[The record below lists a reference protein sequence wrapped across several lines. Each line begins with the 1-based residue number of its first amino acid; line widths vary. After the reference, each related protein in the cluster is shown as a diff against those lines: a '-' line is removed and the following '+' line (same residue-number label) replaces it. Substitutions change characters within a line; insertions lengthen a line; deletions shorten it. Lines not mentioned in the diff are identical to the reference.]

1 MLGLYEKC
9 TMGSLLACCY
19 RQRYRKVAE
28 DIVLETN
35 ENESKGIYWFR
46 DLPKATITRGHR
58 AEQKQGYQVLKRIHR
73 FSAMIESKVG
83 DAVAIIP
90 KAPEWRVMY
99 EEKTTGFKMCELRQ
113 FLFFSRKSTFLLI
126 SVSPGQLRGRGNK
139 DIGRVGTLEVEYLYA
154 EEIARAFWDP
164 NPNLKKGWDPTIEK
178 FEHIENLAEL
188 AYVGHLVFQ
197 NFWPATQR

>member
-1 MLGLYEKC
+1 
-9 TMGSLLACCY
+9 MGSLLACCY

-113 FLFFSRKSTFLLI
+113 FLFFSRKSTFFTYI
-126 SVSPGQLRGRGNK
+126 SFPRATPGQRKQGHWASWNVGSGIFVRGGNSK
-139 DIGRVGTLEVEYLYA
+139 GILGSKSE
-154 EEIARAFWDP
+154 
-164 NPNLKKGWDPTIEK
+164 LKKRLGSN
-178 FEHIENLAEL
+178 H
-188 AYVGHLVFQ
+188 
-197 NFWPATQR
+197 